1 MPQTKRRPLAGPS
14 KVLQCTNQKKFP
26 SANHSSKS
34 NSNFNT
40 ADEKICSQVQRIE
53 ESLCTNG
60 RLRGTD
66 GTDTFY
72 LPMRLRERMSCP
84 SPAAAGRTNP
94 DYSAV
99 ALLVYLMNASIFELR
114 KPESKR
120 HHQDFLPFRPKEIAA
135 RLGCST
141 DTIYRA
147 MRRLK
152 LRGILWLD
160 SDRKI
165 RFDLLKLWSL
175 CVWKPESEKP
185 SMAKAEILGRIDFMK
200 SETSK
205 DILAGEQAR
214 CISVILNAGSSVELP
229 LSLVDGPVEDGRHPI
244 WSAIDAYAYF
254 VYKFTPWHD
263 WDNGEWRQHFQGGML
278 QIHRSQ
284 LRKEFRC
291 GDTKITKRIGQLVED
306 GYLHRLVTKG
316 TRPLNAGEDPL
327 IWKEEERHYRLLTRS
342 AVTLDADRYLAECH
356 VRRVP
361 HASSL
366 AERRTSRLA
375 KPHQN
380 SRWKSRHEVP
390 MPQEG
395 TLTEENVAEYLDKI
409 SLRHNKDAGR
419 KQELAEKVQAAMSG
433 FGLTPQRLGE
443 LYALYINNQ
452 GLWYQR
458 ADGATEPIRYAAKWL
473 DDREGLAKTLAW
485 AKDNRMRI
493 ERQKTEALS
502 TEEIWK
508 RSKLKLVSDAFRSW
522 WIYSPDPGTV
532 SFESVDGSDDI
543 ESEEDARRLLG
554 YQFGVLAFEDV
565 ADLF

>member
-14 KVLQCTNQKKFP
+14 SVLQCTTQKKF
-26 SANHSSKS
+26 SSTNYSSKP

-185 SMAKAEILGRIDFMK
+185 SMAKAEILGRLDFMK
-200 SETSK
+200 SETSSY
-205 DILAGEQAR
+205 ILADEQAR
-214 CISVILNAGSSVELP
+214 CISVILNFGSSVELP
-229 LSLVDGPVEDGRHPI
+229 LTLVDGPVEDGGHPI

-263 WDNGEWRQHFQGGML
+263 WKSGEWRQHFQGGML

-284 LRKEFRC
+284 LRKDLSC
-291 GDTKITKRIGQLVED
+291 GDTKITKRISQLIED
-306 GYLHRLVTKG
+306 GYIHRIVTKS

-327 IWKEEERHYRLLTRS
+327 IWKEEERRYRLLTKS
-342 AVTLDADRYLAECH
+342 AVSLNAERYLAECH
-356 VRRVP
+356 VRKVP
-361 HASSL
+361 QAASL
-366 AERRTSRLA
+366 TVRRTSRLA

-395 TLTEENVAEYLDKI
+395 MLTEENIAEYLDRI
-409 SLRHNKDAGR
+409 SFRHNKDVR
-419 KQELAEKVQAAMSG
+419 RSQELAEKAKAAMSG

-443 LYALYINNQ
+443 LYAYYINNP

-458 ADGATEPIRYAAKWL
+458 GDGGAEPIRYVSKWI
-473 DDREGLAKTLAW
+473 DDPEGLAKTIAW
-485 AKDNRMRI
+485 TEDCRVRI
-493 ERQKTEALS
+493 EREKTEAMNA
-502 TEEIWK
+502 EEIWK
-508 RSKLKLVSDAFRSW
+508 RSKLKLASDAFRSW
-522 WIYSPDPGTV
+522 WIFSPDPGMV
-532 SFESVDGSDDI
+532 SFESVDGSDNI
-543 ESEEDARRLLG
+543 EAEEDARRLLG
-554 YQFGVLAFEDV
+554 YQLGVLAFEDV
-565 ADLF
+565 SDLL

>member
-1 MPQTKRRPLAGPS
+1 MPQTKRGPLAEPS
-14 KVLQCTNQKKFP
+14 SVPKCTTKKNF
-26 SANHSSKS
+26 SSVDYSSKS

-40 ADEKICSQVQRIE
+40 ADENICSQVQRIE
-53 ESLCTNG
+53 ESLGIDG

-84 SPAAAGRTNP
+84 SAAAAGRTNP
-94 DYSAV
+94 DYSAA

-114 KPESKR
+114 KPESRR
-120 HHQDFLPFRPKEIAA
+120 HHQDFLAFRPKEIAA

-147 MRRLK
+147 TKRLK

-160 SDRKI
+160 SDRKV
-165 RFDLLKLWSL
+165 RFDILKLWGL
-175 CVWKPESEKP
+175 CAWKPESEKP
-185 SMAKAEILGRIDFMK
+185 SMAKAEILGRVNSMK
-200 SETSK
+200 SENRPE
-205 DILAGEQAR
+205 IIAEEQAR
-214 CISVILNAGSSVELP
+214 CVSVILNAGSSVELP
-229 LSLVDGPVEDGRHPI
+229 LALVDGPVKDGSRPV

-254 VYKFTPWHD
+254 VYKFTPWRD
-263 WDNGEWRQHFQGGML
+263 WESGEWRQHFQGGML

-284 LRKEFRC
+284 LRKDLSC

-306 GYLHRLVTKG
+306 GHLHRLVTKG

-342 AVTLDADRYLAECH
+342 AVALDAERYLAECH
-356 VRRVP
+356 VRKVP
-361 HASSL
+361 KAASL

-375 KPHQN
+375 KPYQN

-395 TLTEENVAEYLDKI
+395 MLTEENIAEYLDRI
-409 SLRHNKDAGR
+409 SFRHNKDVR
-419 KQELAEKVQAAMSG
+419 RSQELAEKAKAAMSG

-443 LYALYINNQ
+443 LYAYYINNP

-458 ADGATEPIRYAAKWL
+458 GDGGAEPIRYASKWIE
-473 DDREGLAKTLAW
+473 DPEGLAKTIAW
-485 AKDNRMRI
+485 TKDSRVRI
-493 ERQKTEALS
+493 EREKTEAMNA
-502 TEEIWK
+502 EEIWK
-508 RSKLKLVSDAFRSW
+508 RSKLKLASDAFRSW
-522 WIYSPDPGTV
+522 WIFSPDPGVV
-532 SFESVDGSDDI
+532 SFESVDGSDNI
-543 ESEEDARRLLG
+543 EAEEDARRLLG
-554 YQFGVLAFEDV
+554 YQLGVLAFEDV
-565 ADLF
+565 SDLL

>member
-1 MPQTKRRPLAGPS
+1 VPQTKRRPLAGPS
-14 KVLQCTNQKKFP
+14 KVLQCTNQKKFS

-34 NSNFNT
+34 NSNYNT
-40 ADEKICSQVQRIE
+40 TDENICSQVQRIE
-53 ESLCTNG
+53 ESLGIDG

-84 SPAAAGRTNP
+84 SETMDGRTNP
-94 DYSAV
+94 DYSAA

-114 KPESKR
+114 KPVSKR
-120 HHQDFLPFRPKEIAA
+120 HHQGFLPFRPKEIAA

-141 DTIYRA
+141 DTVYRA
-147 MRRLK
+147 MKRLR
-152 LRGILWLD
+152 LRGVLWLD
-160 SDRKI
+160 SERKV
-165 RFDLLKLWSL
+165 RFDPLKLWHL
-175 CVWKPESEKP
+175 CAWKPDSEKP
-185 SMAKAEILGRIDFMK
+185 SMAKAEILGRIDSMK
-200 SETSK
+200 SETSN
-205 DILAGEQAR
+205 DILAEEQVR

-229 LSLVDGPVEDGRHPI
+229 LTLVDGPVEDGGHPI
-244 WSAIDAYAYF
+244 WSAIDSYAYF

-356 VRRVP
+356 VRSVP
-361 HASSL
+361 QA
-366 AERRTSRLA
+366 AGIAGRRTTRLA

-380 SRWKSRHEVP
+380 VRWRARHEVQ

-395 TLTEENVAEYLDKI
+395 TLTAENVAEYLDRI
-409 SLRHNKDAGR
+409 SFRHNKDDR
-419 KQELAEKVQAAMSG
+419 RRQELADKVQTAMAG
-433 FGLTPQRLGE
+433 FGLSPQRLGE
-443 LYALYINNQ
+443 LYALYINTP

-458 ADGATEPIRYAAKWL
+458 ADGSAEPICFASRWL
-473 DDREGLAKTLAW
+473 DDPEGLSKTIAW
-485 AKDNRMRI
+485 AKDNRVKI

-502 TEEIWK
+502 AEEIWK
-508 RSKLKLVSDAFRSW
+508 RSKLKLVSDAFKSW

-532 SFESVDGSDDI
+532 SFESVDGSDGI

-554 YQFGVLAFEDV
+554 YQLGMIAFGDV